1 MINIEKLNKMDACR
15 HFMPDPVPE
24 VVGELIAYVR
34 CLRDALRTGLEY
46 ARECRDEHDRKFGRT
61 TDKNR
66 GRGDL
71 MDKEI
76 KEMEELLKRSGDGQG

>member
-15 HFMPDPVPE
+15 HLLPDPAPE

-46 ARECRDEHDRKFGRT
+46 AYECRDEHDHKFGRT
-61 TDKNR
+61 TARNR
-66 GRGDL
+66 MRGKV
-71 MDKEI
+71 MDQEI
-76 KEMEELLKRSGDGQG
+76 KEMEELLKQEKLNQ